1 MGLYY
6 LLVLLSLQPP
16 NMKKNCTRHL
26 YQTLFQRFDKSVQG
40 TTLKNPFPKVG
51 HVASETKQKL
61 RQNLFQSFAG
71 SVHAWVKHKALV
83 ENLFQSFLCWC
94 LFQSPLVLAAW
105 TFSKAPWYLQPG
117 PFPKPPGTCSLDLFQ
132 SNQVRPSMYSST
144 ASGKSLKTTLAGK

>member
-1 MGLYY
+1 
-6 LLVLLSLQPP
+6 
-16 NMKKNCTRHL
+16 MKKNCTRHL

-71 SVHAWVKHKALV
+71 SVHAWVKHKALL
-83 ENLFQSFLCWC
+83 ENLFQSFLCG
-94 LFQSPLVLAAW
+94 A
-105 TFSKAPWYLQPG
+105 FSKAPWYLQPG